1 MYFNR
6 KGSQQ
11 TGWRMIKKGKQV
23 VFGCS
28 LLLAVGAATT
38 FATSATVAAA
48 ETPATEATAEQ
59 VAPEATA
66 PEAAATEPAVTEEA
80 ATETT
85 DTAGVTATATDATL
99 RAVATTSNVD
109 PVPADG
115 QTFASDALPTPE
127 QLIKNAAE
135 LQASGATISYKEAP
149 AVGKGY
155 AVITVTYAD
164 GSVREVTV
172 LVTVNDTTKQE
183 LVQDAV
189 PSGTEQDDAQS
200 TVNGYVTY
208 NRSGNPN
215 NLNEDNAPRMEGV
228 TVYAQWF
235 ERDGSASP
243 VYSAVTGADGSYHII
258 MKPFIKADGSTA
270 QFDADA
276 LLPEGEKFRI
286 WAQNPD
292 PSKYDLLFQYMNG
305 QVGPETAIF
314 DTGGG
319 ASYDLGPNR
328 LNRVHIQ
335 FVDAKDPEKMHDI
348 AKAVETPK
356 DGLNGN
362 VEGTVIW
369 NNRVPA
375 GALDYGTLSLK
386 NNGDVPVI
394 GITMYGSYLS
404 DAAIAKI
411 MTEAPAAIGSGKVRG
426 LGWTDQNEADLQ
438 AWIQE
443 QIAIDGKDFWIAET
457 VSSVTDANGK
467 YTLQFNGT
475 YGTSW
480 DNVGTFADANAN
492 ALKGTVADSPSAG
505 RWATSAGGSSR
516 IGSDVSKH
524 INKDWLFI
532 STEKLD
538 GISQITDW
546 RNNWYKPASG
556 NFGVTQPLYTSTNG
570 ADFAL
575 YPEQIIFDVTPYDS
589 FNNFAA
595 PGETAIANVDGL
607 PNAFAGNQQYAI
619 EWTDSKG
626 NVVVAATPVNVLT
639 DGTIPSVPF
648 TVPADLVGTE
658 TYTAKLYSVG
668 TDGKIGDV
676 PLAQDSF
683 TANADRQNVVNEP
696 SYDMT
701 LVTPGTPATSTP
713 TFTDKDANEVTPPA
727 GTKFEIPADY
737 TAPEGYTV
745 TIDENTG
752 VVTVEAPSTLTASTV
767 ESFEVPVKV
776 TYPDNS
782 VDETVAPFQLD
793 TDGDGTPDVTDTD
806 DDNDGVTDQ
815 EEKDNGTNPK
825 AENQNG
831 LFDPSYD
838 NTLVTPGTPATSTP
852 VIKDKDG
859 NPTTAPEGTKFEI
872 PSDYTAPE
880 GYIVTIDEKTG
891 VVTVTAPDNPNGD
904 TAEEINVPVLVTY
917 PDGSTDPVTAPFQLD
932 TDGDGTP
939 DVTDT
944 DDDNDGVTDTDEIN
958 NGTNPKAEN
967 QNGLFDPSY
976 DNTLVTPG
984 TPATSTPVIKD
995 KDGNPTTAPEG
1006 TKFEIPSDFTPP
1018 AGYTVEIDPKTGTV
1032 TITAPEKPNGETAE
1046 EIDVPVLV
1054 TYPDET
1060 TDSTTAPFQLDTDGD
1075 GTPDVKDEDDDN
1087 DGFTDEEE
1095 KTAGTNPKDSNSKPT
1110 VDTTTDADNNDPK
1123 YTDGSGEP
1131 GTEVKVPAPTNPDGT
1146 PVPDGSTFVSDNPA
1160 IVVDPKTGEVT
1171 VTIPEDATPGTVIDG
1186 TITITYPD
1194 GSTDE
1199 VPVKVTVKD
1208 PNATDA
1214 DNNDPKYT
1222 DGSGE
1227 PGTEVKVPAPTN
1239 PDGTPVPD
1247 GSTFVSDNPAIV
1259 VDPKTGEVTVTIP
1272 EDATP
1277 GTVIDGTIT
1286 ITYPDGS
1293 TDEVP
1298 VKVTVKDPNATDADN
1313 NDPKY
1318 TDGSG
1323 EPGTEVK
1330 VPAPTNP
1337 DGTPVPDGSKFESDN
1352 PAIVVD
1358 PNTGEVT
1365 VTIPE
1370 DATPGTVIDGTI
1382 T

>member
-48 ETPATEATAEQ
+48 ETTATEATAEQ
-59 VAPEATA
+59 VAPAPEATA
-66 PEAAATEPAVTEEA
+66 PEAAVTEPAVTEEA

-85 DTAGVTATATDATL
+85 DPAGVTATATDATL

-109 PVPADG
+109 PVPAEG

-127 QLIKNAAE
+127 QLIANAAE
-135 LQASGATISYKEAP
+135 LQAAGATIAYKEAP

-172 LVTVNDTTKQE
+172 LTTVNDTTKQE

-215 NLNEDNAPRMEGV
+215 NLNEDKAPRMEGV

-243 VYSAVTGADGSYHII
+243 VYSAVTGADGQYHII

-305 QVGPETAIF
+305 QVGPETYIF
-314 DTGGG
+314 DTGAG

-348 AKAVETPK
+348 ANAVETPQ
-356 DGLNGN
+356 DGNFGN
-362 VEGTVIW
+362 VGGKVFW

-375 GALDYGTLSLK
+375 GALDYGTLSLE

-394 GITMYGSYLS
+394 GITVYGSYLS
-404 DAAIAKI
+404 DAAVAKI
-411 MTEAPAAIGSGKVRG
+411 EAEAPSVLGTRNIRG

-438 AWIQE
+438 TWIKE
-443 QIAIDGKDFWIAET
+443 QIAKDGKDLWIAET
-457 VSSVTDANGK
+457 VSSVTDANGE

-475 YGTSW
+475 YGVSW
-480 DNVGTFADANAN
+480 NNVGTFANAN
-492 ALKGTVADSPSAG
+492 ATTLKGTVADSPSAG
-505 RWATSAGGSSR
+505 RWATSGGDVSR
-516 IGSDVSKH
+516 VGSNVSKH

-546 RNNWYKPASG
+546 RNNWYMAPSG
-556 NFGVTQPLYTSTNG
+556 NFGVTVGPNAYSTARN

-589 FNNFAA
+589 FNNIAV
-595 PGETAIANVDGL
+595 PGETATANVAGL
-607 PNAFAGNQQYAI
+607 PNAFAGNQKYAI

-626 NVVVAATPVNVLT
+626 NVVVAATPVNVKT
-639 DGTIPSVPF
+639 DGTIPGVPF

-658 TYTAKLYSVG
+658 TYTAKLYAVG
-668 TDGKIGDV
+668 TDGKIGDM

-683 TANADRQNVVNEP
+683 TANADRQNEVNEP

-752 VVTVEAPSTLTASTV
+752 VVTVTAPESPKVSTV

-793 TDGDGTPDVTDTD
+793 TDGDGTADVTDTD
-806 DDNDGVTDQ
+806 DDNDGFTDV
-815 EEKDNGTNPK
+815 EEK
-825 AENQNG
+825 
-831 LFDPSYD
+831 
-838 NTLVTPGTPATSTP
+838 
-852 VIKDKDG
+852 
-859 NPTTAPEGTKFEI
+859 
-872 PSDYTAPE
+872 
-880 GYIVTIDEKTG
+880 EK
-891 VVTVTAPDNPNGD
+891 
-904 TAEEINVPVLVTY
+904 
-917 PDGSTDPVTAPFQLD
+917 
-932 TDGDGTP
+932 
-939 DVTDT
+939 
-944 DDDNDGVTDTDEIN
+944 
-958 NGTNPKAEN
+958 
-967 QNGLFDPSY
+967 
-976 DNTLVTPG
+976 
-984 TPATSTPVIKD
+984 
-995 KDGNPTTAPEG
+995 
-1006 TKFEIPSDFTPP
+1006 
-1018 AGYTVEIDPKTGTV
+1018 
-1032 TITAPEKPNGETAE
+1032 
-1046 EIDVPVLV
+1046 
-1054 TYPDET
+1054 
-1060 TDSTTAPFQLDTDGD
+1060 
-1075 GTPDVKDEDDDN
+1075 
-1087 DGFTDEEE
+1087 
-1095 KTAGTNPKDSNSKPT
+1095 GTNPKDSDSKPSTETKVT
-1110 VDTTTDADNNDPK
+1110 VDDTTVVEGKPVN
-1123 YTDGSGEP
+1123 
-1131 GTEVKVPAPTNPDGT
+1131 VP
-1146 PVPDGSTFVSDNPA
+1146 
-1160 IVVDPKTGEVT
+1160 VT
-1171 VTIPEDATPGTVIDG
+1171 VT
-1186 TITITYPD
+1186 
-1194 GSTDE
+1194 TDD
-1199 VPVKVTVKD
+1199 K
-1208 PNATDA
+1208 NATV
-1214 DNNDPKYT
+1214 
-1222 DGSGE
+1222 
-1227 PGTEVKVPAPTN
+1227 EVS
-1239 PDGTPVPD
+1239 GTP
-1247 GSTFVSDNPAIV
+1247 
-1259 VDPKTGEVTVTIP
+1259 
-1272 EDATP
+1272 
-1277 GTVIDGTIT
+1277 
-1286 ITYPDGS
+1286 
-1293 TDEVP
+1293 
-1298 VKVTVKDPNATDADN
+1298 
-1313 NDPKY
+1313 
-1318 TDGSG
+1318 
-1323 EPGTEVK
+1323 
-1330 VPAPTNP
+1330 
-1337 DGTPVPDGSKFESDN
+1337 
-1352 PAIVVD
+1352 
-1358 PNTGEVT
+1358 
-1365 VTIPE
+1365 
-1370 DATPGTVIDGTI
+1370 
-1382 T
+1382 